1 MNLTEMAKLASL
13 EEDVQKII
21 KLQLFV
27 CFLLFRKHSTI
38 FFGNNEIYV
47 AILLQFPRCC
57 SLFYHKTLFSLNDCE
72 ATLKV

>member
-1 MNLTEMAKLASL
+1 MAKLASL
-13 EEDVQKII
+13 EEDKR
-21 KLQLFV
+21 LLSSSFFF

-47 AILLQFPRCC
+47 AILLQFPHGC